1 MASPKSSQS
10 RADASLMAGVPDLV
24 TRALDGERRAIARL
38 ISLVEDGGAEL
49 AQVMDELYPHT
60 GRAYSIGITGAPGSG
75 KSTLT
80 ERLVGRIRTD
90 DLTVAV
96 LAIDPSSPF
105 SGGALLGDRVRMQNH
120 ALDTG
125 VFIRSMAT
133 RGHLGG
139 LSLATPEAVRVL
151 DAVGNDIVVIETVG
165 VGQAEVEITDA
176 CDTTLV
182 VLNPGWG
189 DAVQTA
195 KAGLM
200 EIADVFVVNK
210 ADRPGARDTVREIRQ
225 MLDMSDAEHKPEVV
239 STVATKGEGFD
250 ELWAAIEKHRNY
262 QEERGLL
269 EARRRRRIERE
280 IKEIVA
286 EQLRQRVE
294 SEGNDELQRLT
305 DEVVKRACNP
315 YQAADRLLRTL
326 DGGAS

>member
-1 MASPKSSQS
+1 M
-10 RADASLMAGVPDLV
+10 RSLHSK
-24 TRALDGERRAIARL
+24 T
-38 ISLVEDGGAEL
+38 GA
-49 AQVMDELYPHT
+49 
-60 GRAYSIGITGAPGSG
+60 AYTVGITGAPGAG

-80 ERLVGRIRTD
+80 ERLIARARRDGLKVG
-90 DLTVAV
+90 V

-105 SGGALLGDRVRMQNH
+105 SGGALLGDRVRMQSH
-120 ALDTG
+120 ATDPD

-139 LSLATPEAVRVL
+139 ISLATPEAIRVL
-151 DAVGNDIVVIETVG
+151 DAVGNELIVVETVG

-210 ADRPGARDTVREIRQ
+210 ADRPDSKNTVRELKQ
-225 MLDMSDAEHKPEVV
+225 MLEMSEGEWKPEIVE
-239 STVATKGEGFD
+239 TVATKGEGID
-250 ELWAAIEKHRNY
+250 DLWTAIEKHRAY
-262 QEERGLL
+262 QEEKGLL

-286 EQLRQRVE
+286 ERFRRRVDDSAAGLFE
-294 SEGNDELQRLT
+294 ELT
-305 DEVVKRACNP
+305 DKVLAREIDP
-315 YQAADRLLRTL
+315 YTAADRVIEEL
-326 DGGAS
+326 

>member
-250 ELWAAIEKHRNY
+250 ELWAAIEKHRTY
-262 QEERGLL
+262 QEEGGLL

-305 DEVVKRACNP
+305 DEVVERACNP

>member
-1 MASPKSSQS
+1 MG
-10 RADASLMAGVPDLV
+10 GVSDLV
-24 TRALDGERRAIARL
+24 TRALRGERRAIARV

-49 AQVMDELYPHT
+49 AEVMDELYPHT
-60 GRAYSIGITGAPGSG
+60 GNAYSIGITGAPGSG

-80 ERLVGRIRTD
+80 ERLVGRIRSE

-120 ALDTG
+120 ALDPG

-151 DAVGNDIVVIETVG
+151 DAVGNDVVIIETVG

-225 MLDMSDAEHKPEVV
+225 MLDMSDAEYKPEVV
-239 STVATKGEGFD
+239 QTVSTKGEGFD
-250 ELWAAIEKHRNY
+250 DLWAAITKHRNY
-262 QEERGLL
+262 QDEKGLL

-286 EQLRQRVE
+286 EQLRRRVE
-294 SEGNDELQRLT
+294 TEGSAELERLT
-305 DEVVKRACNP
+305 DEVVNRACNP
-315 YQAADRLLRTL
+315 YQAADRLL
-326 DGGAS
+326 GAIDIDRR